1 MYMIDRSSIYLVS
14 SDGEFFWFSLD
25 DDLQLR
31 LQSVS
36 KLNVYNCLIQKKQTN
51 SLYSQQHFALHDDCI
66 QLYFLYII

>member
-36 KLNVYNCLIQKKQTN
+36 KLNVYNCLIQTN
-51 SLYSQQHFALHDDCI
+51 KLILFIFSNTLLYTTIVFSSIFCI
-66 QLYFLYII
+66 

>member
-36 KLNVYNCLIQKKQTN
+36 KLNIYNCLIQTN
-51 SLYSQQHFALHDDCI
+51 KLILFILSNTLLYTTIVFSSIFCI
-66 QLYFLYII
+66 